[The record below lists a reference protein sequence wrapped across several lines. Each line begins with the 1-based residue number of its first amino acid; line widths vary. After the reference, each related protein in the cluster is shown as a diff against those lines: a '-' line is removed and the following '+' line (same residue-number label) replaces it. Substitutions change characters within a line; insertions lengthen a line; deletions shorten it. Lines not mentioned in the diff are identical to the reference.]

1 MPFGLVSY
9 LLAFRTELLYLS
21 GMIHFL
27 RHLTA
32 APVRLLLWLC
42 GFLPVI
48 DRLMLAQIIWRITA
62 DADDGCNVII
72 LTANKKGL
80 QPAREKAM
88 EVLEKTHDA
97 SAAVSIGM
105 VEAHACFDPEA
116 AYAWIQ
122 KARRLECKNLQK
134 LLKLELLISNDITAL
149 DLEQV
154 IEETLS
160 RNDLTGEYSQAAL
173 CAKAGVCLK
182 NRDWNTADKLA
193 DRVLVIEEAAWMR
206 MVKWTTAMAT
216 GDEVLASMQQL
227 KIEKVTPKADEL
239 FLLSLGKH
247 FLGRT
252 EQAREDFKAAVK
264 QGLQLNF
271 EKMAFPGVK
280 EFVYSM
286 KAEFEGSD

>member
-1 MPFGLVSY
+1 
-9 LLAFRTELLYLS
+9 
-21 GMIHFL
+21 MIHFL
-27 RHLTA
+27 RHLIA

-48 DRLMLAQIIWRITA
+48 DRLKLAQIIWTLTA

-80 QPAREKAM
+80 QAAREKAT

-97 SAAVSIGM
+97 SAALSIGM
-105 VEAHACFDPEA
+105 VEAHGCFDPEA
-116 AYAWIQ
+116 AYGWIQ

-134 LLKLELLISNDITAL
+134 LLKLELLVSNDIAQV

-154 IEETLS
+154 IEQILS
-160 RNDLTGEYSQAAL
+160 RNDLTGDYSRAAL
-173 CAKAGVCLK
+173 AAKAGLSL
-182 NRDWNTADKLA
+182 NNGDWKQAEQIADKVLA
-193 DRVLVIEEAAWMR
+193 IEESPQMR
-206 MVKWTTAMAT
+206 MVKWTTAAAK
-216 GDEVLASMQQL
+216 DDKVLAAMQQL
-227 KIEKVTPKADEL
+227 KIEKASSKADEL

-247 FLGRT
+247 FLGQT
-252 EQAREDFKAAVK
+252 EDAKAGFKQAVK
-264 QGLQLNF
+264 QGAQLSY

-286 KAEFEGSD
+286 KAEFEEGE

>member
-1 MPFGLVSY
+1 
-9 LLAFRTELLYLS
+9 
-21 GMIHFL
+21 MIHFL

-32 APVRLLLWLC
+32 APVRLLLWLT

-48 DRLMLAQIIWRITA
+48 NRLILAQIIWTLTA
-62 DADDGCNVII
+62 DVDDGCNVII

-105 VEAHACFDPEA
+105 VEAHGCFDPEA
-116 AYAWIQ
+116 AYGWIQ
-122 KARRLECKNLQK
+122 KARQLECKNLQK
-134 LLKLELLISNDITAL
+134 LLKLELLISNDITAV

-154 IEETLS
+154 IEQILS

-173 CAKAGVCLK
+173 CAKAALCLM
-182 NRDWNTADKLA
+182 NRDWNSADALA
-193 DRVLVIEEAAWMR
+193 DRVLVIEELAWMR
-206 MVKWTTAMAT
+206 MVKWTTASAT
-216 GDEVLASMQQL
+216 DDKVLASMQQL
-227 KIEKVTPKADEL
+227 KIEKAATKADEL

-247 FLGRT
+247 FLGDI
-252 EQAREDFKAAVK
+252 ENAKADFKAAVK
-264 QGLQLNF
+264 QGAQLSY

>member
-1 MPFGLVSY
+1 
-9 LLAFRTELLYLS
+9 
-21 GMIHFL
+21 MIHFL

-32 APVRLLLWLC
+32 APVRLLLWLT

-48 DRLMLAQIIWRITA
+48 DRLILAQIIWRITA

-105 VEAHACFDPEA
+105 VEVHACFDPEA
-116 AYAWIQ
+116 AYGWIQ

-134 LLKLELLISNDITAL
+134 LLKLELLISNDITAV
-149 DLEQV
+149 DIEQV

-160 RNDLTGEYSQAAL
+160 RNDLSGDYSRQAI
-173 CAKAGVCLK
+173 CAKAGLSLM
-182 NRDWNTADKLA
+182 NGDWDTADKLA
-193 DRVLVIEEAAWMR
+193 DRVLVIEESTWMR
-206 MVKWTTAMAT
+206 MVKWTTATAT
-216 GDEVLASMQQL
+216 GDKVLASMQQL
-227 KIEKVTPKADEL
+227 KIEKAATKADEL

-247 FLGRT
+247 FLGDR
-252 EQAREDFKAAVK
+252 EQAKDDFKAAVK
-264 QGLQLNF
+264 QGAKLSY

-286 KAEFEGSD
+286 KAEFEESN